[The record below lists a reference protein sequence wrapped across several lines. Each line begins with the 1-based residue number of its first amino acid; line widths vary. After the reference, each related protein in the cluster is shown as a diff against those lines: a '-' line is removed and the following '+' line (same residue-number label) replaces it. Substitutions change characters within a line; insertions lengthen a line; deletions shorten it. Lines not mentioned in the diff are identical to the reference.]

1 MRNLIISAMLSLFL
15 LFLMTGMGIAADN
28 DNILDNTDTDITIDF
43 NVSKNVTVTYTV
55 SAGQDGF
62 CAISS
67 HKLGN
72 TLYGGG
78 SDTTLVFKY
87 VDGKTKGT
95 DYATVPGSAN
105 ATTAFGAPQG
115 NTNWKPM

>member
-1 MRNLIISAMLSLFL
+1 MRNLIISIMLSLFL
-15 LFLMTGMGIAADN
+15 LFPMTINAGYIDSSGEHNPAN
-28 DNILDNTDTDITIDF
+28 IDF
-43 NVSKNVTVTYTV
+43 NVSKNVTITYAV

-67 HKLGN
+67 HKLGD

-87 VDGKTKGT
+87 VGGKNKGADYRT
-95 DYATVPGSAN
+95 DPAAN
-105 ATTAFGAPQG
+105 ATAAFSAPDG
-115 NTNWKPM
+115 DENWKPM

>member
-1 MRNLIISAMLSLFL
+1 MRNLIISIMLSLFL
-15 LFLMTGMGIAADN
+15 LFPMTINAGYIDSSGNNNPAN
-28 DNILDNTDTDITIDF
+28 IDF
-43 NVSKNVTVTYTV
+43 NVSKNVTITYAV

-67 HKLGN
+67 HKLGD

-87 VDGKTKGT
+87 PGGKNKGE
-95 DYATVPGSAN
+95 DYRTVPGSAN
-105 ATTAFGAPQG
+105 ATGAFSAPDG
-115 NTNWKPM
+115 NENWKPM

>member
-1 MRNLIISAMLSLFL
+1 
-15 LFLMTGMGIAADN
+15 MTGMGVAADN
-28 DNILDNTDTDITIDF
+28 DDVLDNTDTDITIDF
-43 NVSKNVTVTYTV
+43 NVSKNVTITYTV

-67 HKLGN
+67 HKLGD

-87 VDGKTKGT
+87 PGGKNKGE
-95 DYATVPGSAN
+95 DYQTVPGSAN
-105 ATTAFGAPQG
+105 ATAAFSAPDG
-115 NTNWKPM
+115 DEHWKPM